1 MRNQSF
7 GHKLTPNDGIQ
18 PTIMG
23 MNILGIYIST
33 YISRWFGRHIFGILW
48 DHDQTCR
55 TAAFYRGIGVVNDV
69 SKWIGRWLVN
79 VCPGKQSLLY
89 CFNKDTL
96 SAFRI
101 RDLFWCLISFIIRV
115 CMELINYELPNSYQN
130 HMPNSDQSHTV
141 TLSTEKWYDT
151 IKPSIHAIYPVWIV
165 SRWKES
171 NRSGK
176 AP

>member
-1 MRNQSF
+1 
-7 GHKLTPNDGIQ
+7 
-18 PTIMG
+18 MG
-23 MNILGIYIST
+23 KYIYM

-115 CMELINYELPNSYQN
+115 CIELINYELPNSYQN

-141 TLSTEKWYDT
+141 TLSTEKWYDV
-151 IKPSIHAIYPVWIV
+151 VWHHQAKH
-165 SRWKES
+165 SRHLPRLDLFTLKGNKQVRKGS
-171 NRSGK
+171 VNM
-176 AP
+176 